1 MQKYILERKLNGILG
16 PTKLK
21 YEPPHSLIYPGKPWK
36 WKNPTIYHSSQ
47 FPYKRSKY
55 TNSLT
60 ALRSKINYSEAHK
73 YIREMKEINALLES
87 TQVNKTPIKINIGKF
102 LNPKVLFNYI
112 YILFFSYT
120 SPIVKINIWEKWKDI
135 EKVGKT

>member
-1 MQKYILERKLNGILG
+1 
-16 PTKLK
+16 
-21 YEPPHSLIYPGKPWK
+21 
-36 WKNPTIYHSSQ
+36 
-47 FPYKRSKY
+47 
-55 TNSLT
+55 
-60 ALRSKINYSEAHK
+60 
-73 YIREMKEINALLES
+73 MKEINALLES